1 MVGIGAFLVFI
12 RTRRNIEPFSSLKP
26 IKVDF
31 MADITKRVHFDLV
44 SPLITICKSF
54 KKANL

>member
-44 SPLITICKSF
+44 SPLNYYLQKF
-54 KKANL
+54 